1 MLIINFD
8 WINNPNNLKNR
19 CMSENVRNENAMTPM
34 LFPFDPDQFW
44 QRVRLIIREELLVKE
59 KTGQPELIYE
69 TPGLLYKP
77 VYKIAEVCEL
87 FQVTRQTVYDW
98 VRIGK
103 LKRYKVRSRVFFLKD
118 EIWQLFRQE
127 DRPKDNY

>member
-1 MLIINFD
+1 
-8 WINNPNNLKNR
+8 
-19 CMSENVRNENAMTPM
+19 MSESVRNENAMTPM

-44 QRVRLIIREELLVKE
+44 QCVRLIIREELLVKE
-59 KTGQPELIYE
+59 KRDSPKLVYE

-87 FQVTRQTVYDW
+87 FQVTRQTVNDW

-103 LKRYKVRSRVFFLKD
+103 LRKYKVRSRVFFLKN
-118 EIWQLFRQE
+118 EIWQLFQQE
-127 DRPKDNY
+127 DKAEK

>member
-1 MLIINFD
+1 
-8 WINNPNNLKNR
+8 
-19 CMSENVRNENAMTPM
+19 MSENVRNENVMAPM

-44 QRVRLIIREELLVKE
+44 QRVRLIIREELAVKE
-59 KTGQPELIYE
+59 KSDSPKHVYE
-69 TPGLLYKP
+69 TSGLLYKP

-98 VRIGK
+98 IRVGK

-118 EIWQLFRQE
+118 EIWKVFQQE
-127 DRPKDNY
+127 DKTLDNYGTMK

>member
-1 MLIINFD
+1 
-8 WINNPNNLKNR
+8 
-19 CMSENVRNENAMTPM
+19 MSESVRNENAMPPM

-59 KTGQPELIYE
+59 KTDSPKLVYE

-118 EIWQLFRQE
+118 EIWQLFREE
-127 DRPKDNY
+127 DKHTDNY